1 MEELLPTNVQR
12 VRVKV
17 SERLQTLPFENEPK
31 SMIMSPT
38 GTEGAA
44 RALKIKGTV
53 WGKAQK

>member
-17 SERLQTLPFENEPK
+17 SERLQTLAFETEPK
-31 SMIMSPT
+31 RMIMFPI
-38 GTEGAA
+38 GTERAA
-44 RALKIKGTV
+44 RALKINGTV